1 MDARPTPSGY
11 DEWER
16 QVPQALREDSL
27 WRVQAYRLALFASD
41 LAVTDARR
49 LWQDRRGRALADQL
63 YRAVAS
69 VSANVAEGYS
79 RGFGKERAHFY
90 EYALGS
96 AREGRDWYYKAR
108 HALEKETITTRFEL
122 LNSIIRLLLRMIDD
136 QRARCVREPTAHYR
150 SEEAEPPQ
158 SDQG

>member
-1 MDARPTPSGY
+1 MQVRPTPSEY

-41 LAVTDARR
+41 LAATDARR
-49 LWQDRRGRALADQL
+49 LWQDRGGRVLADQL

-96 AREGRDWYYKAR
+96 AREGRDWYYKIR
-108 HALEKETITTRFEL
+108 HTLGEETTVARFEL
-122 LNSIIRLLLRMIDD
+122 LNAIIRLLLRMVDD
-136 QRARCVREPTAHYR
+136 QRSRSVREHTGQYGFEPADPAHV
-150 SEEAEPPQ
+150 E
-158 SDQG
+158 QG